1 MTQKYIQPTAISADA
16 LHALMLEAAGIEPIW
31 TFDFSG
37 NSFGWLQLPSPD
49 LLAKVAEALA
59 GKVRLCTITPY
70 AEERDDEKKRRS
82 VAYHFT
88 SGQVVLTVL
97 VPLYDPESEK
107 KLPVPSI
114 TPWFRNAD
122 WNERE
127 FHEMFNIEL
136 IGHPNPKRLFLDER
150 LDAGIMTKLI
160 PFSAMA
166 NSAGTKT
173 LWEQIMGAKDHAS
186 PIAGHI
192 TQIAAVPD
200 APLKEPAFT
209 PVTKTEGPR

>member
-1 MTQKYIQPTAISADA
+1 MSQEFIQPAAISDDE
-16 LHALMLEAAGIEPIW
+16 LHSLMQETIGIEPHW

-49 LLAKVAEALA
+49 LLAKVAEVLA

-82 VAYHFT
+82 VAYHFAT
-88 SGQVVLTVL
+88 GQAAFTVL
-97 VPLYDPESEK
+97 VPLHDPEGEK

-127 FHEMFNIEL
+127 FHEMFNID
-136 IGHPNPKRLFLDER
+136 IVGHPNPKRLFLDER

-173 LWEQIMGAKDHAS
+173 LWEQIMAAKDHAS
-186 PIAGHI
+186 PIAGHV

-200 APLKEPAFT
+200 APLKEPEFT
-209 PVTKTEGPR
+209 PVAKTEGSR